1 MTLRF
6 IDGFEGYDKANAS
19 KYWNYAYFD
28 NFAYISNVGRNGG
41 NCLNTVYS
49 ADSEALFERT
59 LNFDTTGAYIT
70 IGFAFK
76 LISAHSVDEICQ
88 LIVPG
93 WPDGATAVGVNGS
106 LQLEFKRRY
115 STSLSAIYTHTEP
128 LLVNTWYYIEMKSYI
143 DSSSGRIIGRI
154 NEQQVCDWT
163 GDNLPYGGSN
173 YITKF
178 RIQVG
183 AWEAIAIDDVYLLDD
198 SGSVNNDFLGD
209 VRVDAIYPS
218 SAGNYSQLTPS
229 AGNNYE
235 CVDETSFDD
244 SDYVEGAVDGN
255 KDSYNYA
262 DVPTDLDDAGIFGIK
277 LSNISKRTAGSDNRK
292 IKGFLRT
299 GSTDYEETTAQSL
312 SEEFHISD
320 VVWEADPSDSNDWT
334 KAKINACE
342 FGMEVNT

>member
-6 IDGFEGYDKANAS
+6 IDGFEGYDKSDVS
-19 KYWNYAYFD
+19 KYWNYGYI
-28 NFAYISNVGRNGG
+28 NTYAYISNVGRNGG
-41 NCLNTVYS
+41 NCLNTDYS
-49 ADSEALFERT
+49 AGSTAKFERT

-76 LISAHSVDEICQ
+76 LTYPNGVEEICQ

-93 WPDGATAVGVNGS
+93 WSDGATAVGVNS
-106 LQLEFKRRY
+106 SFQLEFKRRS
-115 STSLSAIYTHTEP
+115 STFLSAIYTHPEP
-128 LLVNTWYYIEMKSYI
+128 LLVDTWYYIEMKSYI

-163 GDNLPYGGSN
+163 GDNVPYSASN

-178 RIQVG
+178 RIEVG
-183 AWEAIAIDDVYLLDD
+183 AWEGIAIDDVYLLDD

-209 VRVDAIYPS
+209 VRVDAIHPS

-244 SDYVEGAVDGN
+244 SDYVEGATDGN

-277 LSNISKRTAGSDNRK
+277 LSNISKRTAGSDNIK

-320 VVWEADPSDSNDWT
+320 VVWEVDPSDSNDWI

-342 FGMEVNT
+342 FGVEVA